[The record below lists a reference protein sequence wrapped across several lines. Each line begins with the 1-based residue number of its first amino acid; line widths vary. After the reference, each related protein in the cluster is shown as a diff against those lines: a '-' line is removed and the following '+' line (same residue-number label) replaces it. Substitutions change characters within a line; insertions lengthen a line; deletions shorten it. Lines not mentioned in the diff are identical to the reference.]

1 MNTSLNSYIN
11 EKIKNIFYWCIDFDL
26 ISVTT
31 ELEEW
36 HYCLLGVEII
46 FSSGRQLTI
55 DTDYFSGMGLKVMEE
70 PMDYEWNPEYI
81 KKDMSAHPFFSNL
94 INQEITDI
102 QLWWCKNLWT
112 HPGTGKTSGPARY
125 PQELVIETK
134 DGGYLLLSSS
144 EAEEIKPEIYTFCS
158 DEILLTTKR
167 KITKKYEL
175 AEYGKGQYQRFKTKG

>member
-94 INQEITDI
+94 NYTMVRDDP
-102 QLWWCKNLWT
+102 N
-112 HPGTGKTSGPARY
+112 P
-125 PQELVIETK
+125 
-134 DGGYLLLSSS
+134 SSNVPSNS
-144 EAEEIKPEIYTFCS
+144 EEVVAV
-158 DEILLTTKR
+158 
-167 KITKKYEL
+167 
-175 AEYGKGQYQRFKTKG
+175 Q